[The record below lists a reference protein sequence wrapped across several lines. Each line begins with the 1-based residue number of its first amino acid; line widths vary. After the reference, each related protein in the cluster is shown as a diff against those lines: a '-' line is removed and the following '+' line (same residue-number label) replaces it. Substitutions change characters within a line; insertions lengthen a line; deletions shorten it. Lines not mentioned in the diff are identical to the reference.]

1 MSIPAIES
9 VLDKMQIQTLQA
21 SNIAKPQP
29 VQAGFATQLVQAVGK
44 INETRMN
51 ATNKVQAFT
60 LVPLSNDKVLHLHR
74 HNFLISSHELITHL
88 YAHFKSNC

>member
-44 INETRMN
+44 INEN
-51 ATNKVQAFT
+51 
-60 LVPLSNDKVLHLHR
+60 S
-74 HNFLISSHELITHL
+74 
-88 YAHFKSNC
+88 C

>member
-29 VQAGFATQLVQAVGK
+29 VQAGFATQLVQAVG
-44 INETRMN
+44 T
-51 ATNKVQAFT
+51 V
-60 LVPLSNDKVLHLHR
+60 SY
-74 HNFLISSHELITHL
+74 THL
-88 YAHFKSNC
+88 RAHETS

>member
-44 INETRMN
+44 INETRVN

-60 LVPLSNDKVLHLHR
+60 LGTPGV
-74 HNFLISSHELITHL
+74 ELMM
-88 YAHFKSNC
+88 